1 MAEVLARFEAVV
13 SAQPE
18 AVAIEGD
25 DASWSFAEL
34 ARASERLAER
44 LLRAGTRPGD
54 VVALSLGRT
63 AEHVAAVLATWRVGA
78 AFLPL
83 DPAAPASRTS
93 AMLGECRARARLT
106 HGAEGV
112 DVEAL
117 APAGAPL
124 GAEGDALAYVIYTSG
139 STGRPK
145 GVRVS
150 HRGLWPMLGQQIA
163 AFGLSAGKRALL
175 YLSLAFDASISDL
188 FTTLLSGATLVLPR
202 RPPSPEELPG
212 FFAAHAVT
220 HADLPP
226 TVLSLVRPEKLPVC
240 LEAVVIGGEVCPPP
254 VVRAWARRVRVVNVY
269 GPTEATICTHLCACD
284 ADAWHEPLLG
294 APLAHV
300 EQRLHDGE
308 LWLAGPALALGYVD
322 RPELEASR
330 FVTHD
335 GTRWYRTGD
344 RVRGPE
350 LAFVGRVDRQL
361 KIRGQLVSPEEIEA
375 RLREQDGV
383 VDCAVAAVPDG
394 GRDVLTAFVVGGPLD
409 AERVRARLAESLPR
423 WMLPR
428 VLVVSALPRSTSGK
442 VDLHALEAP
451 PRDRGASRIPDPR
464 VRAIAEAFEDVLGVT
479 GVRGDDDFFE
489 LGGDSLAALEI
500 ASVAG
505 LLGASIEPGA
515 VLGARTPSAIART
528 APALGRTV
536 ADLEDA
542 AERLQGEL
550 PAGDALSRT
559 GTDWLVTGAT
569 GFLGARLVR
578 ELLLLTDARIHCLVR
593 GESNDAA
600 RARLG
605 ELAAEKRVV
614 VHAGDVSAPW
624 LGLPEPV
631 WHELSR
637 AVGHVVHAAAA
648 VNLVLSFDALARS
661 NVRGALEIARFVRA
675 GAHKELDHVSSLAV
689 LVATDEA
696 EGTLDER
703 STLSPRAQVFGGY
716 AQTKVVAEALV
727 RRLVPHARVL
737 RPGLLT
743 GDSVTGASAPR
754 CQLASFLRQLAA
766 LGCVPEGDHERLRVD
781 VTPVDH
787 AARALARLATS
798 TDAGKLVHVSS
809 ARGASLAEL
818 VRALRRRGPIAIVDA
833 AEFRRRARAAL
844 PRDVAMALASSAYR
858 LLGGDR
864 HRDADLFLL
873 TGRAFDTTRAD
884 GLLGAPC
891 PVADD
896 ALLSRYVDAA
906 LGAAP

>member
-1 MAEVLARFEAVV
+1 VAEALARFDAVV
-13 SAQPE
+13 ATQPE
-18 AVAIEGD
+18 AVAVEGD

-34 ARASERLAER
+34 ARASERVAER
-44 LLRAGTRPGD
+44 LRRAGTRPGD
-54 VVALSLGRT
+54 VIALSLGRS

-83 DPAAPASRTS
+83 DPSAPDARTA

-106 HGAEGV
+106 HGAKGV

-117 APAGAPL
+117 APGEPL
-124 GAEGDALAYVIYTSG
+124 GAGGDALAYVIYTSG

-150 HRGLWPMLGQQIA
+150 HRGLWPVLGQQIA
-163 AFGLSAGKRALL
+163 AFGLGPGKRSLL
-175 YLSLAFDASISDL
+175 YLSVAFDASISDL
-188 FTTLLSGATLVLPR
+188 FTALLSGATLVLPR
-202 RPPSPEELPG
+202 IPPSPKELPG
-212 FFAAHAVT
+212 FLAARAVT

-226 TVLSLVRPEKLPVC
+226 SLLALVRPEDLPAC
-240 LEAVVIGGEVCPPP
+240 LEVVVIGGEVCPPQ
-254 VVRAWARRVRVVNVY
+254 VVRAWARRARVVNVY
-269 GPTEATICTHLCACD
+269 GPTEATICTHLCTCD
-284 ADAWHEPLLG
+284 ADTWDEPVLG
-294 APLAHV
+294 APLDHV
-300 EQRLHDGE
+300 AQRIHDGE

-330 FVTHD
+330 FVTHE

-344 RVRGPE
+344 RVRGPG

-361 KIRGQLVSPEEIEA
+361 KLRGQLVSPEEIEA
-375 RLREQDGV
+375 RLHEQDRV
-383 VDCAVAAVPDG
+383 VDCAVVAVRDG
-394 GRDVLTAFVVGGPLD
+394 DRDVLTAFVVGSDLD
-409 AERVRARLAESLPR
+409 AEELRTRLAGSLPR

-428 VLVVSALPRSTSGK
+428 VIVVGALPRSAMGK
-442 VDLHALEAP
+442 LDLRALEVPSRA
-451 PRDRGASRIPDPR
+451 REASSIADPR

-489 LGGDSLAALEI
+489 LGGDSFAALAI
-500 ASVAG
+500 ASDAG
-505 LLGASIEPGA
+505 LLGASVEAGA
-515 VLGARTPSAIART
+515 VLRGRTPSAIART
-528 APALGRTV
+528 AADPGRAV
-536 ADLEDA
+536 ADLEEVAD
-542 AERLQGEL
+542 RLVGEL
-550 PAGDALSRT
+550 PSGEAMSRN

-578 ELLLLTDARIHCLVR
+578 ELLRLTDAQIHCLVR
-593 GESNDAA
+593 GESDAAA

-605 ELAAEKRVV
+605 ELATEARVV
-614 VHAGDVSAPW
+614 VHAGDVGAPW
-624 LGLPEPV
+624 LGLTERS

-661 NVRGALEIARFVRA
+661 NVRGALEIARFIRA
-675 GAHKELDHVSSLAV
+675 GARKELDHVSSLAV

-703 STLSPRAQVFGGY
+703 SALSPRARVFGGY

-743 GDSVTGASAPR
+743 GDSVTGACAPR
-754 CQLASFLRQLAA
+754 CQLASFLRQIAA
-766 LGCVPEGDHERLRVD
+766 LGCIPDGEHERLRVD

-798 TDAGKLVHVSS
+798 THEARRVHVAS
-809 ARGASLAEL
+809 ARGASLADL
-818 VRALRRRGPIAIVDA
+818 VRALRRRGPVEVVGV

-844 PRDVAMALASSAYR
+844 PRDVAMALASSSYR
-858 LLGGDR
+858 LLGGDP

-873 TGRAFDTTRAD
+873 TDRSFDTSRAVEVT
-884 GLLGAPC
+884 GTSC
-891 PVADD
+891 PVADA
-896 ALLSRYVDAA
+896 ALLARYVDDA
-906 LGAAP
+906 LGASP